1 MRSIRSTGEKQNIS
15 RVPSILSFLVR
26 CIFLSLWLLSAM
38 ACAQQPSVSADTAP
52 ISPQAAQASG
62 QSSGSISGTV
72 IDIGGTVVSGAHVAL
87 VAAGAV
93 TARETI
99 ADSDGRFSFTG
110 VTAGDFR
117 LTVSCDGLETRS
129 VSGTLHGGDAYEVPK
144 IVLRVATAHTSID
157 VTLSRHDLAE
167 PEVKAEEKQRL
178 IGAIPNYYVSYTWN
192 APPMDNR
199 QKFDLAW
206 KSTID
211 PASFVIVAGFAGLE
225 QSQNDFPGY
234 GQGAAGYG
242 KRFGAGVGNLVV
254 SNMLGGAVLPAVFH
268 QDPRYFY
275 KGTGGFWPRMGY
287 ALSTAVITRGDNG
300 RWQPNYSGILGNLG
314 AGAISNLYY
323 PASSRQGASLTIGNG
338 LLGVAAGGVNNV
350 LQEFVLRKLTK
361 NAPSK

>member
-1 MRSIRSTGEKQNIS
+1 MGENQNVLRALPTLSSSIRCLFFS
-15 RVPSILSFLVR
+15 LCFLP
-26 CIFLSLWLLSAM
+26 AM
-38 ACAQQPSVSADTAP
+38 TCAQQSSVSLETVPAFRQTA
-52 ISPQAAQASG
+52 QGSG
-62 QSSGSISGTV
+62 QPLGSISGTV
-72 IDIGGTVVSGAHVAL
+72 VDIGGTLVSGAHVTL
-87 VAAGAV
+87 VTESAA
-93 TARETI
+93 TARETM
-99 ADSDGRFSFTG
+99 ADSEGHFSFAN
-110 VTAGDFR
+110 VAAGNFK
-117 LTVSCDGLETRS
+117 LTVSCDGLQTYL
-129 VSGTLHGGDAYEVPK
+129 VSGTLHEGETYEVPK
-144 IVLRVATAHTSID
+144 IVLRVATANTTVD

-192 APPMDNR
+192 APPMDKR

-225 QSQNDFPGY
+225 QWQNDYSGY
-234 GQGAAGYG
+234 GRGAAGYG
-242 KRFGAGVGNLVV
+242 KRFGAGVGNLLVG
-254 SNMLGGAVLPAVFH
+254 NMLGGAVLPVVFH

-275 KGTGGFWPRMGY
+275 KGTGSVWSRTGY
-287 ALSTAVITRGDNG
+287 ALSTAVIARGDNG

-338 LLGVAAGGVNNV
+338 LLGIASDGVSNV

-361 NAPSK
+361 HASSK